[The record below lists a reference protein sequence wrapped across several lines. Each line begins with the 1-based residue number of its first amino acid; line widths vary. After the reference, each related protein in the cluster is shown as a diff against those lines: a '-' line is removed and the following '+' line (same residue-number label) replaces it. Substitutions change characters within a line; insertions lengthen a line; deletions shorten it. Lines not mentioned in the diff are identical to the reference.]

1 LRKLI
6 LRDSPYLTIFFRE
19 HFFHFF
25 HRSSHFFAISREPY
39 LAPGLMKKKNYL
51 NPFPAYVL
59 YSGYEY
65 GIVVITKHNE
75 EALTNALL
83 KLFT

>member
-1 LRKLI
+1 
-6 LRDSPYLTIFFRE
+6 
-19 HFFHFF
+19 
-25 HRSSHFFAISREPY
+25 
-39 LAPGLMKKKNYL
+39 MKKKIFPSANIYYL

-75 EALTNALL
+75 GALTNALL